1 MVFSATAFVSSSA
14 KTGIPLSLQGV
25 ICTLH
30 MPVQKGW
37 FLGIPIPKVLLP
49 KSETREY
56 EMGGTFHF
64 DVSLSAPL
72 CGLLVKYQ
80 GLLMRDT

>member
-1 MVFSATAFVSSSA
+1 M
-14 KTGIPLSLQGV
+14 
-25 ICTLH
+25 
-30 MPVQKGW
+30 
-37 FLGIPIPKVLLP
+37 PKVLLP

-56 EMGGTFHF
+56 EMGGIFHF

-80 GLLMRDT
+80 GLLVRDT